1 MRFRSG
7 NQRHPDHRHLLQVPG
22 ILLAAALLSACSVG
36 QMVVRGSQ
44 TILDSGV
51 DAMNR
56 ETDLELAA
64 AAMPANLKLIEG
76 MLLEDPHN
84 EELLLY
90 AAQGF
95 YGYGYGFVE
104 LDDPGRAQQLYRRC
118 YNYAHTAL
126 QLDGLGLDPE
136 TAPVDELEAA
146 TAKLGK
152 AAVPALFWSAS
163 CLAKWIDL
171 NRDDVSSIA
180 SLASA
185 ATLMGRV
192 LELDDSYYYA
202 GPHLFFGVY
211 YGGRAPMFGGNF
223 ALAEE
228 HFRRANEIN
237 HNKLLIV
244 DLLQAEFLYRQTLN
258 RAAFHDRLQFIL
270 DAPQGLYP
278 EMALVNAISKQ
289 RAGYLLALEDEWF

>member
-1 MRFRSG
+1 MKFPRS
-7 NQRHPDHRHLLQVPG
+7 NQQPDHRRLLQIPG
-22 ILLAAALLSACSVG
+22 ILLSVALLSACSVG

-56 ETDLELAA
+56 ETDLELAE

-76 MLLEDPHN
+76 MLLEDPQN

-95 YGYGYGFVE
+95 YGYSYGFVE
-104 LDDPGRAQQLYRRC
+104 LEDPVRAQQLYRRC
-118 YNYAHTAL
+118 YDHARVAL
-126 QLDGLGLDPE
+126 QLAGLDLNPE
-136 TAPVDELEAA
+136 TVAVDDLEAA

-163 CLAKWIDL
+163 CLGKWIDL
-171 NRDDVSSIA
+171 NRDDVASAA

-185 ATLMGRV
+185 ATLMKRV
-192 LELDDSYYYA
+192 LELDDSYYYG

-211 YGGRAPMFGGNF
+211 YGGLAPMFGGNF

-228 HFRRANEIN
+228 HFRRADEIN
-237 HNKLLIV
+237 QGKLLMV
-244 DLLQAEFLYRQTLN
+244 DLLQAEFLYRQQLN
-258 RAAFHDRLQFIL
+258 RTAFHDKLQYIL

-278 EMALVNAISKQ
+278 EMALVNAICKQ
-289 RAGYLLALEDEWF
+289 RAVYLLALEDEWF

>member
-1 MRFRSG
+1 MQTRMSH
-7 NQRHPDHRHLLQVPG
+7 QQASHHRLLQIPG
-22 ILLAAALLSACSVG
+22 ILLSVALLSACSVG

-56 ETDLELAA
+56 ETDLELAE

-76 MLLEDPHN
+76 MLLEDPQN

-95 YGYGYGFVE
+95 YGYSYGFVE
-104 LDDPGRAQQLYRRC
+104 LEDPARAQQLYRRC
-118 YNYAHTAL
+118 YDHARVAL
-126 QLDGLGLDPE
+126 QLAGLDLNPE
-136 TAPVDELEAA
+136 TVAVDDLEAA

-163 CLAKWIDL
+163 CLGKWIDL
-171 NRDDVSSIA
+171 NRDDIASAA

-185 ATLMGRV
+185 ATLMKRV
-192 LELDDSYYYA
+192 LELDDSYYYG

-211 YGGRAPMFGGNF
+211 YGGLAPMFGGNF

-228 HFRRANEIN
+228 HFRRADEIN
-237 HNKLLIV
+237 QGKLLMV
-244 DLLQAEFLYRQTLN
+244 ELLQAEYLYRQQLN
-258 RAAFHDRLQFIL
+258 RTAFHDKLQYIL

-278 EMALVNAISKQ
+278 EMALVNAICKQ
-289 RAGYLLALEDEWF
+289 RAVYLLALEDEWF

>member
-1 MRFRSG
+1 MRLRSG
-7 NQRHPDHRHLLQVPG
+7 NQYHNHPRLLKISG
-22 ILLAAALLSACSVG
+22 ILLTAALLSACSVG

-56 ETDLELAA
+56 ETDLELAR

-76 MLLEDPHN
+76 MLLEDPQN
-84 EELLLY
+84 QELLLY

-95 YGYGYGFVE
+95 YGYSYGFIE
-104 LDDPGRAQQLYRRC
+104 LEDSERAQQLYRRC
-118 YNYAHTAL
+118 YDHALTAL
-126 QLDGLGLDPE
+126 QLAGLELDPE
-136 TAPVDELEAA
+136 TAGVDDLEAA
-146 TAKLGK
+146 TAKLGN

-163 CLAKWIDL
+163 CLGKWIDL
-171 NRDDVSSIA
+171 NRDDVNSIA

-185 ATLMGRV
+185 ATLMNRV
-192 LELDDSYYYA
+192 LELDDSYYYG

-223 ALAEE
+223 EQAET

-237 HNKLLIV
+237 EGKLLIV
-244 DLLQAEFLYRQTLN
+244 DLLQAEYLYRQQLN
-258 RAAFHDRLQFIL
+258 RTAFHDKLQYIL
-270 DAPQGLYP
+270 DAPEGLYP

-289 RAGYLLALEDEWF
+289 RAGYLLELEDEWF